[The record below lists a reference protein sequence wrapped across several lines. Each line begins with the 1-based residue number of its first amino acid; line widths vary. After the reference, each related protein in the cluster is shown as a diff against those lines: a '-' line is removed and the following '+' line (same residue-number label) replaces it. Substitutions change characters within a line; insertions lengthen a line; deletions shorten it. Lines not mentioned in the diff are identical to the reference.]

1 MTEDFLANLGNCGD
15 MPEFRPQLASK
26 ICLLALK
33 FDEDPKWQIETLV
46 EILSMRSI
54 DVSEETRNEFCQ
66 IVEKNVELH
75 SFPLELL
82 YSSLELHPT
91 NEPLIIAGLYLFGE
105 LGHLLEK
112 KPILELLETVATS
125 SNFWVVDFDSPEV
138 RQTCEHGQI
147 STRIIQSLLNTMIK
161 LSVRLPHQ
169 VDSIKK
175 FLSRYVHHV
184 NEDVQQRACE
194 YLSFLDDSWIEARQL
209 VFCRTAAT
217 APAVF
222 ERKKDLLDLDDLLE
236 N

>member
-1 MTEDFLANLGNCGD
+1 MKWDEELEHPEVKGKSKPTYPCDPDFL
-15 MPEFRPQLASK
+15 
-26 ICLLALK
+26 
-33 FDEDPKWQIETLV
+33 
-46 EILSMRSI
+46 RS
-54 DVSEETRNEFCQ
+54 SSNR
-66 IVEKNVELH
+66 EKNVELH
-75 SFPLELL
+75 NFPLELL

-138 RQTCEHGQI
+138 RQTGEHGQI

-161 LSVRLPHQ
+161 LSVRLAHQ